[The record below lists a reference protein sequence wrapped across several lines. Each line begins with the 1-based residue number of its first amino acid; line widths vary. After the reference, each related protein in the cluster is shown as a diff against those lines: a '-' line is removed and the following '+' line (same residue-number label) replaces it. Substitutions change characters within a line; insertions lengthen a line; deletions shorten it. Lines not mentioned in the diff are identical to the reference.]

1 MAKNLYSVILS
12 EELVSL
18 VDELAKK
25 NNTSRSNQI
34 NNILANYFSYT
45 TMDMQIDSILGFIN
59 NMLSKNDEFQFLE
72 NNCDRQLSVKT
83 SLDYKYNPSLK
94 YSIELYKNL
103 VNDSIGDL
111 KIIYRIS
118 SPELRVKLE
127 RYFNY
132 IISFESSVNPTLV
145 KTSMYEQKFI
155 RQFYIEQD
163 LNFTYDEIAE
173 SITEYVNNIDRTLKK
188 YLNDKYT
195 TLDEFCYDYLS
206 VYKNLPIVKGGL
218 YD

>member
-25 NNTSRSNQI
+25 NNSSRSNQI

>member
-1 MAKNLYSVILS
+1 
-12 EELVSL
+12 
-18 VDELAKK
+18 
-25 NNTSRSNQI
+25 
-34 NNILANYFSYT
+34 
-45 TMDMQIDSILGFIN
+45 
-59 NMLSKNDEFQFLE
+59 
-72 NNCDRQLSVKT
+72 
-83 SLDYKYNPSLK
+83 
-94 YSIELYKNL
+94 
-103 VNDSIGDL
+103 
-111 KIIYRIS
+111 
-118 SPELRVKLE
+118 
-127 RYFNY
+127 
-132 IISFESSVNPTLV
+132 
-145 KTSMYEQKFI
+145 MYEQKFI

>member
-34 NNILANYFSYT
+34 NNILANFFSYT

-132 IISFESSVNPTLV
+132 IVSFESSVNPTLV